1 MKSITNTQAP
11 AIIEDIVRAHHLPGR
26 FRADT
31 ANNSLSTILCTID
44 EVDAEAR
51 KVLFTVRK
59 RGLRTLT
66 RQRSIR
72 TGKDGE
78 YFTFAGHTFHAWQFQ
93 TWEEHADIMDDFF
106 THYRI
111 IDSHVPN
118 VRQSQGRGGSPMFE
132 DALVMSGLPYGDNVD
147 ASGFVQHIK
156 LPHYVDFQADL
167 SLIRGLRAKRR
178 NKDNDHATD

>member
-1 MKSITNTQAP
+1 MTIITNTQAP

-72 TGKDGE
+72 TGKGR
-78 YFTFAGHTFHAWQFQ
+78 
-93 TWEEHADIMDDFF
+93 
-106 THYRI
+106 RI
-111 IDSHVPN
+111 LHLRRTHVPRMA
-118 VRQSQGRGGSPMFE
+118 VPDMGGTRRHHGRFLHP
-132 DALVMSGLPYGDNVD
+132 
-147 ASGFVQHIK
+147 
-156 LPHYVDFQADL
+156 LPHP
-167 SLIRGLRAKRR
+167 
-178 NKDNDHATD
+178 

>member
-1 MKSITNTQAP
+1 MTIITNTQAP

-118 VRQSQGRGGSPMFE
+118 VRQSQGCGGSPVFE
-132 DALVMSGLPYGDNVD
+132 DALVASGLPYGDNID
-147 ASGFVQHIK
+147 A
-156 LPHYVDFQADL
+156 
-167 SLIRGLRAKRR
+167 
-178 NKDNDHATD
+178 

>member
-78 YFTFAGHTFHAWQFQ
+78 YFTFAGHTFS
-93 TWEEHADIMDDFF
+93 T
-106 THYRI
+106 
-111 IDSHVPN
+111 
-118 VRQSQGRGGSPMFE
+118 
-132 DALVMSGLPYGDNVD
+132 
-147 ASGFVQHIK
+147 
-156 LPHYVDFQADL
+156 
-167 SLIRGLRAKRR
+167 LR
-178 NKDNDHATD
+178 

>member
-59 RGLRTLT
+59 RGLRT
-66 RQRSIR
+66 
-72 TGKDGE
+72 
-78 YFTFAGHTFHAWQFQ
+78 
-93 TWEEHADIMDDFF
+93 
-106 THYRI
+106 
-111 IDSHVPN
+111 
-118 VRQSQGRGGSPMFE
+118 GSP
-132 DALVMSGLPYGDNVD
+132 DSKAVT
-147 ASGFVQHIK
+147 
-156 LPHYVDFQADL
+156 
-167 SLIRGLRAKRR
+167 R
-178 NKDNDHATD
+178 NISSSAPPEPPG